1 MLDEAKMHL
10 LISAPGDE
18 RMMSSPD
25 GRAHV
30 IQCLKFRQN
39 MTACV
44 FAFV

>member
-1 MLDEAKMHL
+1 MLDEAKRLL

-18 RMMSSPD
+18 QIKSSLD

-30 IQCLKFRQN
+30 IQCVKFRQN